1 MIIPPCYSITSEM
14 LELISKIDSKRQLL
28 QSLNPKPEII
38 TKVQRISLL
47 KSSLYSARIEGNSL
61 SWQNVEKSENNK
73 DKKEV
78 GNIFQTIQYINK
90 GINKQSKLTAEIIL
104 SLHQKIMDQLSPE
117 AGHYRREMSAIFNQA
132 GVAVYLPPPPDKI
145 SKLMNQLIDFINS
158 DDEKFPII
166 SALISHLIFEK
177 IHPFI
182 DGNGRVGRLL
192 VSTILLI
199 KGFNFIINIPFEEY
213 IDQHKEDYYYYLDIG
228 IKNPNAYLL
237 FMLKAFDES
246 TEIVKQQV
254 LNEINQNNKIYL
266 PPRQEELLLI
276 VKEHRTVSFD
286 FLHRRFL
293 QIPKRTLRND
303 LQKLTKQN
311 LIIKIGKTRGSF
323 YSAIK

>member
-1 MIIPPCYSITSEM
+1 MIIPPRYSITLEM

-38 TKVQRISLL
+38 TKIQRISLL

-61 SWQNVEKSENNK
+61 SWQNLEKSEDNK
-73 DKKEV
+73 DKKEIS
-78 GNIFQTIQYINK
+78 NIYQAIQYIDKELNK
-90 GINKQSKLTAEIIL
+90 RSSLAIDIIL
-104 SLHQKIMDQLSPE
+104 SLHKKVMNQLSPE
-117 AGHYRREMSAIFNQA
+117 TGHFRREMSAIFNQA
-132 GVAVYLPPPPDKI
+132 GVAVYLPPPPDKVNGLI
-145 SKLMNQLIDFINS
+145 NQLIDFINS
-158 DDEKFPII
+158 DVEKFPII
-166 SALISHLIFEK
+166 SALISHLVFEK

-199 KGFNFIINIPFEEY
+199 KGFDFNINIPFEEY
-213 IDQHKEDYYYYLDIG
+213 IDQHKVDYYYYLDVG
-228 IKNPNAYLL
+228 MKDPNAYLL
-237 FMLKAFDES
+237 FMLKAFNES
-246 TEIVKQQV
+246 VESIKQDV
-254 LNEINQNNKIYL
+254 INEINQNNKIYL

-276 VKEHRTVSFD
+276 IKEHRTVSFD

-323 YSAIK
+323 YTVK

>member
-1 MIIPPCYSITSEM
+1 MIIPPLYSITSEM
-14 LELISKIDSKRQLL
+14 LGLISKIDAKRQLL

-38 TKVQRISLL
+38 TKIQRISLL

-61 SWQNVEKSENNK
+61 SWQNLEKSEDNK
-73 DKKEV
+73 DKKEIS
-78 GNIFQTIQYINK
+78 NIFQAIQYINK
-90 GINKQSKLTAEIIL
+90 ELNKNTNLTTDIIL
-104 SLHQKIMDQLSPE
+104 SLHQKIMSQLSPD
-117 AGHYRREMSAIFNQA
+117 AGHFRREMSAIFNQA

-145 SKLMNQLIDFINS
+145 NKLINQLINFVNS
-158 DDEKFPII
+158 DVEMFPII

-199 KGFNFIINIPFEEY
+199 KGFDFNINIPFEEY
-213 IDQHKEDYYYYLDIG
+213 IDQRKEDYYYYLDIG
-228 IKNPNAYLL
+228 MKDPNAYLL
-237 FMLKAFDES
+237 FMLKTFNES
-246 TEIVKQQV
+246 AELIKQDV

-276 VKEHRTVSFD
+276 IKEHRTVSFD

-311 LIIKIGKTRGSF
+311 LIIKIGKTRGS
-323 YSAIK
+323 YYTVK